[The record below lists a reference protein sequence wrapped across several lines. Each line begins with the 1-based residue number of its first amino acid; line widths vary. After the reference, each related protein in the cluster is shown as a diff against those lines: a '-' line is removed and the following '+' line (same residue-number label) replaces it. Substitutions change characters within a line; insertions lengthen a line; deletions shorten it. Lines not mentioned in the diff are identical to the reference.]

1 VTTVTTGDNS
11 DNLFS
16 GERIQ
21 AMTQADYARHRG
33 ITRQTV
39 GKLIDA
45 GKIPD
50 SAIVTSNGRRLIDP
64 AAADFALG
72 ESVERVTAASIR
84 NDSYRQTNGS
94 AAGRESSGLTKA
106 KTETET
112 YRARLAQIEYEQKV
126 GQLLPVQDVRRAMEK
141 CAGVIVREIDQ
152 LPNNAEQIAAAFA
165 SDGARGV
172 REVLK
177 KLSRSVRDA
186 LSANMELAATDEDV
200 EQEGKPS

>member
-1 VTTVTTGDNS
+1 
-11 DNLFS
+11 
-16 GERIQ
+16 
-21 AMTQADYARHRG
+21 MTQADYARHRG

-39 GKLIDA
+39 GKLVDA

-72 ESVERVTAASIR
+72 ESVERIT
-84 NDSYRQTNGS
+84 S
-94 AAGRESSGLTKA
+94 AAIRGNSQRNLAGASSGRESSGLTKA
-106 KTETET
+106 KTDTEI
-112 YRARLAQIEYEQKV
+112 YRARLAQIEYEERV
-126 GQLLPVQDVRRAMEK
+126 GKLLPVQDVRRAMEK

-152 LPNNAEQIAAAFA
+152 LPNNAEQIAAAYA
-165 SDGARGV
+165 NDGARGV

-186 LSANMELAATDEDV
+186 LAANMQQTIVDDEVSIDI
-200 EQEGKPS
+200 GPS